1 MLYLDCHVVV
11 LVIYMFFHFV
21 ALLNPSEISLL
32 SQALND
38 NLSPNYHVI
47 DNALQ
52 WTRKL
57 ICSFHL

>member
-1 MLYLDCHVVV
+1 MLYLDCHVVI
-11 LVIYMFFHFV
+11 LVIYILLYFV
-21 ALLNPSEISLL
+21 ALLNPSEIPLL
-32 SQALND
+32 LQVLND
-38 NLSPNYHVI
+38 NISPNYHVI